1 MEGEAVPEPQG
12 PEPTGWELMRGL
24 DSLREEVRAIGGKVV
39 SQAAYDS
46 DKVGMNERF
55 RRIEDEIDG
64 FHTKSAERDRAEQAQ
79 RAEADRMRKTMTLS
93 VALAIA
99 GPIITAIVGI
109 LLSRGGTP

>member
-1 MEGEAVPEPQG
+1 MADAQG

-24 DSLREEVRAIGGKVV
+24 ERVQQSIDSLGGKVV
-39 SQAAYDS
+39 TQAAYDS

-64 FHTKSAERDRAEQAQ
+64 FHTKSAERDKAEAAQ

-109 LLSRGGTP
+109 LLARGGTP